1 MQIQASRLTLQLEN
15 PFKLSYG
22 ATTFREN
29 VRVTISDGVYTGT
42 GEAAVVPY
50 YGETPDRVLA
60 YLTDPALADALGD
73 DPLLLDDML
82 NCLPSSRRPLRAPP
96 LIWLCM
102 TCGGSISASRSI
114 ACGELNP
121 ARIPMSSFTVAM
133 ADDESDYRAHLRAAR
148 MYGLIKLKLG
158 SGDWRTDWHMV
169 EIARQEI
176 SASLCVDA
184 NGGWTVEDTRSI
196 IPRLAEIGVLF
207 IEQPVARDDWEG
219 WRALPS
225 VLPAHHPPLIA
236 DESVQGVESV
246 LPLAG
251 IADGINI
258 KLAKCGGLRA
268 ARQMILLAR
277 ALGLKVL
284 IGCMIESSIAVTAA
298 AHLAPLADFVD
309 LDGNVLIT
317 NDPFCGVH
325 NSGGQI
331 TLPHAPGLGVTP
343 RAE

>member
-82 NCLPSSRRPLRAPP
+82 NCLPPSAVIRCARRRRYGPARSVGAASRPAALSAVGTESGANPREFVHRGDGRRRSPTTGRICAPP
-96 LIWLCM
+96 
-102 TCGGSISASRSI
+102 
-114 ACGELNP
+114 
-121 ARIPMSSFTVAM
+121 AR
-133 ADDESDYRAHLRAAR
+133 
-148 MYGLIKLKLG
+148 YGLIKLKLG
-158 SGDWRTDWHMV
+158 SGDWRTDLAHGRNR
-169 EIARQEI
+169 ARRDQPRRC
-176 SASLCVDA
+176 AWMRTAAGRLR
-184 NGGWTVEDTRSI
+184 TRWSI
-196 IPRLAEIGVLF
+196 VPRLAEIGVLF
-207 IEQPVARDDWEG
+207 IEQPVARDDLEG

-225 VLPAHHPPLIA
+225 ALPAHHPPLIA

-268 ARQMILLAR
+268 ARQMIMLAR

-317 NDPFCGVH
+317 NDPFCGA
-325 NSGGQI
+325 G
-331 TLPHAPGLGVTP
+331 
-343 RAE
+343 